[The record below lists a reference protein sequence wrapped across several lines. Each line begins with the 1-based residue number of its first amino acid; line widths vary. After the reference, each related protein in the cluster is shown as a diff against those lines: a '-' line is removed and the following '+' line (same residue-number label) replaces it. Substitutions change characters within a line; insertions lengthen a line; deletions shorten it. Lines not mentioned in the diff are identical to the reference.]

1 MMRILERAKPK
12 GQIVEILVKQ
22 FFTDNPDVE
31 RAVIEIKEDKATRS
45 DKQNRLYW
53 EWAKIIGDELGYSKD
68 EVHVLLGDKFLEKI
82 VVQGKHKT
90 IEQIPSTT
98 TLKVSEFKDY
108 LEQIDMFM
116 AEYGI
121 MLPRP
126 EDLYYESMGIK
137 RSK

>member
-1 MMRILERAKPK
+1 MKRILERTKPK

-31 RAVIEIKEDKATRS
+31 KAVIEIKEDKASRS
-45 DKQNRLYW
+45 TKQNRLYW
-53 EWAKIIGDELGYSKD
+53 EWCGLIGESLGYNKD
-68 EVHVLLGDKFLEKI
+68 EVHVLLGDKFLDKI
-82 VVQGKHKT
+82 IVQGKHKT

-98 TLKVSEFKDY
+98 TLKVSEFKEY
-108 LEQIDMFM
+108 LEQIDMMM

-126 EDLYYESMGIK
+126 EDLYYESMGIT
-137 RSK
+137 RS